1 MSSAIGGA
9 GGCSSA
15 MMGGMN
21 GMQRPDPSKM
31 ADKLFSKLDTKGQG
45 FIEKSDLKSAFDQVS
60 SKRSSGNTPSVDDV
74 FKALDNNG
82 DGKVT
87 KQEMSDSVK
96 KLADQLDSQFQSMR
110 MSGKGGGIGSGGMS
124 KSEIISM
131 ADSSGSASQT
141 LNNLAQNFD
150 AADTN
155 QDGKI
160 SAQEAMAYQASNE
173 TTSSS
178 GAQSGDALVMARI
191 MDLAASYGVFS
202 QDRQTSGSTI
212 STAA

>member
-1 MSSAIGGA
+1 MSAIGGV
-9 GGCSSA
+9 GGSSSA
-15 MMGGMN
+15 MIGGMN

-45 FIEKSDLKSAFDQVS
+45 YIEKSDLQSAFDQVS
-60 SKRSSGNTPSVDDV
+60 SKSSSGNNPSVDDV
-74 FKALDNNG
+74 FKALDGDG

-96 KLADQLDSQFQSMR
+96 KLAGQLDSQFQSMR
-110 MSGKGGGIGSGGMS
+110 MSGKWGGMS
-124 KSEIISM
+124 KSDITSM
-131 ADSSGSASQT
+131 LDSTGSASQKLT
-141 LNNLAQNFD
+141 DLALNFD

-155 QDGKI
+155 QDGQI
-160 SAQEAMAYQASNE
+160 SAQEAVAYQASSE

-178 GAQSGDALVMARI
+178 SDAQSSEARVMARI
-191 MDLAASYGVFS
+191 MDLAATYGVFS
-202 QDRQTSGSTI
+202 QDGKASGRTI

>member
-1 MSSAIGGA
+1 
-9 GGCSSA
+9 

-45 FIEKSDLKSAFDQVS
+45 FIEKSDLQSAFDQVA
-60 SKRSSGNTPSVDDV
+60 SKSSSGNTPSVDDV
-74 FKALDNNG
+74 FKALDGDG

-87 KQEMSDSVK
+87 KQEMFDSVK

-110 MSGKGGGIGSGGMS
+110 MSGKGGGMGSGGMS
-124 KSEIISM
+124 KSDIASM
-131 ADSSGSASQT
+131 LDSTGSASQKLT
-141 LNNLAQNFD
+141 DLAQNFD

-155 QDGKI
+155 HDGQI

-178 GAQSGDALVMARI
+178 NVQSSEARVMARI
-191 MDLAASYGVFS
+191 MDLMVTYGALS
-202 QDRQTSGSTI
+202 QAGKVSGSTI

>member
-1 MSSAIGGA
+1 
-9 GGCSSA
+9 

-45 FIEKSDLKSAFDQVS
+45 YIEKSDLQSAFDQVLSNKSS
-60 SKRSSGNTPSVDDV
+60 SKTPSVDDV
-74 FKALDNNG
+74 FKALDGNS

-87 KQEMSDSVK
+87 KQEMSDSVT

-110 MSGKGGGIGSGGMS
+110 MSGKGGMGGMS
-124 KSEIISM
+124 KSDIGSM
-131 ADSSGSASQT
+131 AGSATGSASQA
-141 LNNLAQNFD
+141 LNTLAQNFD

-160 SAQEAMAYQASNE
+160 SAQEAMAYQLSNG

-178 GAQSGDALVMARI
+178 SEAQSDDARVMARI
-191 MDLAASYGVFS
+191 MELAASYGAFG
-202 QDRQTSGSTI
+202 QDEQTSGRTI

>member
-1 MSSAIGGA
+1 MSAIGGV
-9 GGCSSA
+9 GGSSSA
-15 MMGGMN
+15 MIGGLN

-45 FIEKSDLKSAFDQVS
+45 YIEKSDLQSAFDQVS
-60 SKRSSGNTPSVDDV
+60 SKSSSGNNPSVDDV
-74 FKALDNNG
+74 FKALDGDG

-96 KLADQLDSQFQSMR
+96 KLAGQLDSQFQSMR
-110 MSGKGGGIGSGGMS
+110 MSGKGGGMS
-124 KSEIISM
+124 KSDITSM
-131 ADSSGSASQT
+131 LDSTGNASQKLT
-141 LNNLAQNFD
+141 DLALNFD

-155 QDGKI
+155 QDGQI
-160 SAQEAMAYQASNE
+160 SAQEAVAYQASSE

-178 GAQSGDALVMARI
+178 SDAQSSEARVMARI
-191 MDLAASYGVFS
+191 MDLAATYGVFS
-202 QDRQTSGSTI
+202 QDGKASVRTI